1 MLNTAKRTKRLET
14 RRKPKMTN
22 EQLLAFLS
30 AGIAASKNR
39 DYEAEVGLEAH
50 H

>member
-1 MLNTAKRTKRLET
+1 MTATAKRGKRLDT
-14 RRKPKMTN
+14 PLKPQMTN

-39 DYEAEVGLEAH
+39 NYHVNPLA
-50 H
+50 

>member
-1 MLNTAKRTKRLET
+1 MTATAKRTKRLET
-14 RRKPKMTN
+14 RLKPKMTN

-30 AGIAASKNR
+30 AGIAASKER
-39 DYEAEVGLEAH
+39 DYSANPQAEAH

>member
-1 MLNTAKRTKRLET
+1 MMNTAKRTKRLET

-30 AGIAASKNR
+30 AG
-39 DYEAEVGLEAH
+39 VGLDSKVLYQLGDNTISK
-50 H
+50 